1 MKKNLLFGIGN
12 EGRQDDGLGWAFLD
26 QLPSSIK
33 EHYDIEYRYQL
44 QVEDAE
50 LIGNYQKV
58 YFIDADV
65 RNFEKGYYL
74 GRTEAKDQGSYTS
87 HELSSGSIVSLC
99 NNMYEAFPD
108 CYNLSISGYSFEL
121 AIGMTEKAMK
131 NLQNLMKN
139 IKMLLLP

>member
-1 MKKNLLFGIGN
+1 MNKKLLIGIGN

-26 QLPSSIK
+26 QLPTIIK
-33 EHYDIEYRYQL
+33 DDYDIEYRYQL

-65 RNFEKGYYL
+65 RNFEKGYHL
-74 GRTEAKDQGSYTS
+74 EKTQAKDQGSYTS
-87 HELSSGSIVSLC
+87 HELSTESIVSLC

-121 AIGMTEKAMK
+121 AIGMTEKAK
-131 NLQNLMKN
+131 ENLAHLLQN
-139 IKMLLLP
+139 IKTILNN